1 MNKSDTSKS
10 VWWNWENSET
20 EIRSSFSRIKKSKLK
35 INYIPPVL
43 AIAAYGVFLSYLF
56 PFRATVSLWVF
67 KFVELLQITKVLK
80 LSLLTDKRL
89 YDYTALFVI
98 SYIAF
103 AFFLDLIR
111 FLKKNLFQTFIT
123 EENRLAVTK
132 WGFLGKETIRWN
144 PDQTGLQIHHKSGWF
159 RSLLGLEKLSFR
171 IHINEAENSVLAES
185 PYFFSKSNSDFLSS
199 VFRSV

>member
-1 MNKSDTSKS
+1 MNKSDISKS

-20 EIRSSFSRIKKSKLK
+20 EIRSAKIKKSKLR
-35 INYIPPVL
+35 INYIPPFL
-43 AIAAYGVFLSYLF
+43 AILVYGVFLFYLF
-56 PFRATVSLWVF
+56 PLRILVSTWIF

-103 AFFLDLIR
+103 AFFLDLVR
-111 FLKKNLFQTFIT
+111 FLKKNLFQSFVT

-132 WGFLGKETIRWN
+132 WGLLGKETIRWN

-159 RSLLGLEKLSFR
+159 RSLLGFEKLSFR
-171 IHINEAENSVLAES
+171 IHLSETENSVLAES
-185 PYFFSKSNSDFLSS
+185 PYFFSKSNKDFLSS

>member
-1 MNKSDTSKS
+1 MNKSDISKS
-10 VWWNWENSET
+10 VWWNWENSEP
-20 EIRSSFSRIKKSKLK
+20 EIRSSRIKKSKLR
-35 INYIPPVL
+35 INYIPPLFTILV
-43 AIAAYGVFLSYLF
+43 YGVFLFYLF
-56 PFRATVSLWVF
+56 PLRTLVSTWIF

-103 AFFLDLIR
+103 AFFLDLVR
-111 FLKKNLFQTFIT
+111 FLRKNLFQTFVT

-159 RSLLGLEKLSFR
+159 RSLIGLEKLSFR
-171 IHINEAENSVLAES
+171 IHLSETENSVLAES
-185 PYFFSKSNSDFLSS
+185 PYFFSKNNLDFLSS

>member
-1 MNKSDTSKS
+1 MNKSDISKS
-10 VWWNWENSET
+10 VWWNWENSEP
-20 EIRSSFSRIKKSKLK
+20 EIRSSRIKKSKLR
-35 INYIPPVL
+35 INYIPPFF
-43 AIAAYGVFLSYLF
+43 AILVYGVFLFYLF
-56 PFRATVSLWVF
+56 PLRALVSTWIF

-103 AFFLDLIR
+103 AFFLDLVR
-111 FLKKNLFQTFIT
+111 FLRKNLFQTFVT
-123 EENRLAVTK
+123 EESRLAVTK

-171 IHINEAENSVLAES
+171 IHLSETENSVLAES
-185 PYFFSKSNSDFLSS
+185 PYFFSKSNREFLSS

>member
-10 VWWNWENSET
+10 AWWNWESSEP
-20 EIRSSFSRIKKSKLK
+20 EIRSSKIKKSKLK
-35 INYIPPVL
+35 INYIPPFF
-43 AIAAYGVFLSYLF
+43 AILVYGVLLFYLF
-56 PFRATVSLWVF
+56 PFWTLVSTWIF

-89 YDYTALFVI
+89 YDYSALFVI

-111 FLKKNLFQTFIT
+111 FLRKNLFQVFVT
-123 EENRLAVTK
+123 EDNRLAVTK
-132 WGFLGKETIRWN
+132 WGLLGKEIIRWN

-171 IHINEAENSVLAES
+171 IHLSETENSVLAES
-185 PYFFSKSNSDFLSS
+185 PYFFSKSNREFLSS

>member
-1 MNKSDTSKS
+1 MNKSSKS
-10 VWWNWENSET
+10 QPVWWNWESSEPG
-20 EIRSSFSRIKKSKLK
+20 IKPSKIKKSKLR
-35 INYIPPVL
+35 INYVPPFF
-43 AIAAYGVFLSYLF
+43 AILVYGAFIFYLF
-56 PFRATVSLWVF
+56 PFRTLVSTWIF

-103 AFFLDLIR
+103 AFFLDLVR
-111 FLKKNLFQTFIT
+111 FLRKNLFQVFVT

-132 WGFLGKETIRWN
+132 WGLLGKETIRWN

-171 IHINEAENSVLAES
+171 IHLSETENSVLAES
-185 PYFFSKSNSDFLSS
+185 PYFFSKTNREFLSS

>member
-1 MNKSDTSKS
+1 MNKSDISKS
-10 VWWNWENSET
+10 VWWNWENPET
-20 EIRSSFSRIKKSKLK
+20 EIRSSKIKKSKLR
-35 INYIPPVL
+35 INYIPPLFTTAVF
-43 AIAAYGVFLSYLF
+43 GVFLFYLF
-56 PFRATVSLWVF
+56 PLRTLVSTWIF

-103 AFFLDLIR
+103 AFFLDLVR
-111 FLKKNLFQTFIT
+111 FLRKNLFQTFVT

-171 IHINEAENSVLAES
+171 IHLSETENSILAES
-185 PYFFSKSNSDFLSS
+185 PYFFSKYNRDFLSS

>member
-1 MNKSDTSKS
+1 MNKSSKSKS
-10 VWWNWENSET
+10 VWWNWENSNSEV
-20 EIRSSFSRIKKSKLK
+20 RSSKIKKSKLR
-35 INYIPPVL
+35 INYIPPFFVIL
-43 AIAAYGVFLSYLF
+43 IYGVFLFYLF
-56 PFRATVSLWVF
+56 PVKTLVSTWIF

-103 AFFLDLIR
+103 AFFLDLVR
-111 FLKKNLFQTFIT
+111 FLRKNLFQIFVT

-132 WGFLGKETIRWN
+132 WGLLGKETIRWN

-171 IHINEAENSVLAES
+171 IHLSETENSVLAES
-185 PYFFSKSNSDFLSS
+185 PYFFSKHNPEFLSS

>member
-1 MNKSDTSKS
+1 MNKSDISKS
-10 VWWNWENSET
+10 VWWNWENSEP
-20 EIRSSFSRIKKSKLK
+20 EIRSSRIKKSKLR
-35 INYIPPVL
+35 INYIPPFFTILV
-43 AIAAYGVFLSYLF
+43 YGVFLFYLF
-56 PFRATVSLWVF
+56 PLRTLVSTWIF

-103 AFFLDLIR
+103 AFFLDLVR
-111 FLKKNLFQTFIT
+111 FLRKNLFQTFIT

-171 IHINEAENSVLAES
+171 IHLSETENSVLAES
-185 PYFFSKSNSDFLSS
+185 PYFFSKNNRDFLSS

>member
-1 MNKSDTSKS
+1 MNKSDISKS
-10 VWWNWENSET
+10 VWWNWENSEP
-20 EIRSSFSRIKKSKLK
+20 EIRSSRIKKSTLR
-35 INYIPPVL
+35 INYIPPFF
-43 AIAAYGVFLSYLF
+43 AILVYGIFLFYLF
-56 PFRATVSLWVF
+56 PLRTLVSTWIF

-103 AFFLDLIR
+103 AFFLDLVR
-111 FLKKNLFQTFIT
+111 FLRKNLFQTFIT

-171 IHINEAENSVLAES
+171 IHLSETENSVLAES
-185 PYFFSKSNSDFLSS
+185 PYFFSKSNQDFLSS

>member
-1 MNKSDTSKS
+1 MNKSSKSKS
-10 VWWNWENSET
+10 VWWNWESSEP
-20 EIRSSFSRIKKSKLK
+20 ELRSSKVKKSTLR
-35 INYIPPVL
+35 INYIPPFFGILV
-43 AIAAYGVFLSYLF
+43 YGVFLFYLF
-56 PFRATVSLWVF
+56 PVRTLVSTWIF

-103 AFFLDLIR
+103 AFFLDLVR
-111 FLKKNLFQTFIT
+111 FLRKNLFQVFVT

-132 WGFLGKETIRWN
+132 WGLLGKETIRWN

-171 IHINEAENSVLAES
+171 IHLSETENSVLAES
-185 PYFFSKSNSDFLSS
+185 PYFFSKSNREFLSS

>member
-1 MNKSDTSKS
+1 MNKSDISKS

-20 EIRSSFSRIKKSKLK
+20 EIRSAKIKKSKLR
-35 INYIPPVL
+35 INYIPPFL
-43 AIAAYGVFLSYLF
+43 AILVYGVFLFYLF
-56 PFRATVSLWVF
+56 PLRILVSTWIF

-103 AFFLDLIR
+103 AFFLDLVR
-111 FLKKNLFQTFIT
+111 FLKKNLFQSFVT

-132 WGFLGKETIRWN
+132 WGLLGKETIRWN

-171 IHINEAENSVLAES
+171 IHLSETENSILAES
-185 PYFFSKSNSDFLSS
+185 PYFFSKSNKDFLSS